1 MKIAFV
7 HLNRYREIGSTD
19 FFELSQAVGALL
31 PGSVDVIVAHD
42 GESHAE
48 HSGSVRLHEIPVS
61 ARRVWTRES
70 LRFYRRAA
78 ELLCE
83 LRPDAVIVTFD
94 RGAALI
100 PLLVRWK
107 LGGAAPMFVHH
118 ICSVSFAANSF
129 RYRLGNFFTRTE
141 SYAFDVV
148 TTLAPDIADEI
159 YGTGFPRPIHIVPIG
174 VNMDKFTF
182 QPQARQNLQMELP
195 DDEFIFVF
203 VSTLSANKSV
213 DQIVEAF
220 HQADLHG
227 RARLWIAGDGPL
239 KEKIETFIREKG
251 LDHVKLLGRIGYDR
265 VPELLSAADMA
276 VSHMT
281 RESRSYLQPPIKV
294 LEYLAT
300 GTPVLAS
307 DVPGNRFY
315 LDSCTSA
322 MFYEPSGVD
331 GLTAGFRNALEERE
345 KLAGTRQAA
354 RDTASTFEW
363 SRIAGDM
370 IDWLLFARPPADR

>member
-61 ARRVWTRES
+61 TRKVWTRES

-107 LGGAAPMFVHH
+107 LGGAALMFVHH
-118 ICSVSFAANSF
+118 ICSVSFAANRF

-141 SYAFDVV
+141 SYAFDAV
-148 TTLAPDIADEI
+148 TTLAPEIATEI
-159 YGTGFPRPIHIVPIG
+159 FGTSFPRPIRIVPIG
-174 VNMDKFTF
+174 VNLLRFAYVTE
-182 QPQARQNLQMELP
+182 ARENLRAKLQS
-195 DDEFIFVF
+195 DEFVF
-203 VSTLSANKSV
+203 VYVGTLCASKGVEQLV
-213 DQIVEAF
+213 DAF
-220 HQADLHG
+220 QKAELG
-227 RARLWIAGDGPL
+227 ERGRLWIAGDGELAEKL
-239 KEKIETFIREKG
+239 KATVRDRGLKNVEMLGRVTFEKI
-251 LDHVKLLGRIGYDR
+251 
-265 VPELLSAADMA
+265 PELLSAADMA
-276 VSHMT
+276 ISHIT
-281 RESRSYLQPPIKV
+281 RDSRFFIQPPIKV

-315 LDSCTSA
+315 LDGCSST

-331 GLTAGFRNALEERE
+331 GLTAGFRNAMEERE
-345 KLAGTRQAA
+345 RLAVTRQEA
-354 RDTASTFEW
+354 RNTASSFDW
-363 SRIAGDM
+363 RRIAGDM
-370 IDWLLFARPPADR
+370 IDWLRATRTPST